1 MTAEFDRGEELA
13 LKALEKSDMIDQFLL
28 GVTVAICAY
37 LAQTNAYAPLGLNR
51 ETFLLLSLLIFALSA
66 AFGLMR
72 LQSTVAILHTNSKLS
87 HAPLVKHTSIYEK
100 ANAQLGKAIT
110 YNHFRNG
117 LLIAGLCCYV
127 VTKVAAS
134 YQANG
139 WIPVQ

>member
-13 LKALEKSDMIDQFLL
+13 LKALEKSDTIDQFLL

-37 LAQTNAYAPLGLNR
+37 LAQTNTYAPLGFNT
-51 ETFLLLSLLIFALSA
+51 ETFLLLSLLIFAISA
-66 AFGLMR
+66 VFGLMR
-72 LQSTVAILHTNSKLS
+72 LQSTVSVLHTNSKLD
-87 HAPLVKHTSIYEK
+87 HAPTEKHQSIYDK
-100 ANAQLGKAIT
+100 AQTQLKNAIT

-127 VTKVAAS
+127 VTKVASS

-139 WIPVQ
+139 WIPVH